1 MKIVICGCGKVGTKI
16 AEALGQ
22 QDNDLVIIDRDADAF
37 RPIEAILTNAQFI
50 SGNIA
55 DQDVLVKAGIEGAD
69 IFLALTNDDNANIF
83 SAQIAKEL
91 FKVKKVIAC
100 VKDPVRAKA
109 FTDELGLVTV
119 CGTDLIA
126 DQIKKKMGA
135 K

>member
-1 MKIVICGCGKVGTKI
+1 VKIVICGCGKVGAKI
-16 AEALGQ
+16 AEVLGQ
-22 QDNDLVIIDRDADAF
+22 QDNELVIIDRDADAF
-37 RPIEAILTNAQFI
+37 RPIETSLANAQFL

-91 FKVKKVIAC
+91 FRVKKVIAC

-109 FTDELGLVTV
+109 FTDELDLTTV

-126 DQIKKKMGA
+126 DQIKKKMGV